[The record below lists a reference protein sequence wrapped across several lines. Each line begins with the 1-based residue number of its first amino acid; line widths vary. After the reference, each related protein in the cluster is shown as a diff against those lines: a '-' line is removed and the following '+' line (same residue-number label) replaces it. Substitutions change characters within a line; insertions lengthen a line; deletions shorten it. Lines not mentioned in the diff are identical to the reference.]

1 MTDKKISQLPEITTP
16 ASADIIPVVDIDA
29 NTTKKITAANLST
42 FINSSFPIETIRDT
56 IGAMLTGNTETDI
69 TVTHDDPNDKIN
81 FVVSVSASNL
91 PNNIDAA
98 KIADGSVSNT
108 EFQRLDGL
116 TSNIQTQI
124 DTKVSKSG
132 DTMSGTLAMGNNAI
146 TTSSTVDGRDVSTD
160 GTKLD
165 GIEAGATADQ
175 TNTEIRAA
183 VEAAS
188 DSNVFTDADHSKLNA
203 IEASATADQTDAE
216 IRAAVEAASDSNV
229 FTDTDHTKLNGIEAS
244 ADVTDA
250 TNVTAAGA
258 LMDSEL
264 TNVAA
269 VKGINQALTTTSSP
283 TFAGITGPLTGNAS
297 TASTLATAR
306 TINLGGEVT
315 GSASFNGGSD
325 ITITGTIAANSVGVN
340 ELALNDGSNGQ
351 FIQTD
356 GAGTI
361 TFASAIGSSVIN
373 NSAANRI
380 TTVNAN
386 TTDFDAETNLT
397 FDGSTL
403 ALTGNMTASGTI
415 DGVDISAR
423 DAVLTST
430 TTTANAALPKAG
442 GAMTGAITSTGD
454 FTVDVAGDIN
464 LDSDSGAWRFK
475 DNGGSI
481 IELSVGAGNSPT
493 FYSANSDADIVF
505 KGNDGGSP
513 ITALTLDMSGSGQAV
528 FGSSVFVGNHF
539 YLNDNKKAHF
549 GDSEDLQIYH
559 DGSNSKIET
568 ASGSTGD
575 LYIASQRAGSDLYLR
590 AENDVLIQ
598 PQGGENGIAVR
609 GDGGVVIYNDNG
621 FKLETDGQGANVS
634 GTLDISSKVV
644 VAGGT
649 DATSSDG
656 AIRTAGGISA
666 AKKAYVGTDLTV
678 DNNIIV
684 AGTVDG
690 VDVASLNTTVG
701 NLATVATSGAY
712 GDLSGTPTIPS
723 AIGGSTGVDFNDN
736 VNVRFGTGNDLVIR
750 HSGNHSFIEDAGA
763 GDLYIRND
771 NTVHIQNASGTESK
785 ALFTSDG
792 AVELFHDGSSRFFT
806 TSTGSEIQING
817 NADANLKISNNH
829 SGTAARSAIFLD
841 ANAGG
846 GQILALNSGYTSS
859 GNYVADSMAFFADT
873 AMSNGMYIG
882 ARAADSSVKLIAA
895 DALQASVINDGI
907 KLPDNK
913 RVHWGDGKDF
923 SIFHNGSQ
931 TILDDSGTGSV
942 ELRTNSFG
950 VATAGGLAS
959 MISAAEGGA
968 VQLYHNGSSKLQ
980 TTSGGITVTGTITA
994 SGNITANS
1002 DQRLKSD
1009 IKTIDNALD
1018 KVSQMRGV
1026 TYTKDNELGSG
1037 VIAQEIEKVAP
1048 ELVLDGE
1055 YKSVAYGNTVGYLIE
1070 AIKELKAEIEELKK
1084 DK

>member
-42 FINSSFPIETIRDT
+42 FINSSFPTETIRDT

-69 TVTHDDPNDKIN
+69 TVTHDDSNDKID

-91 PNNIDAA
+91 PNNIDAT
-98 KIADGSVSNT
+98 KIGDGSVSNA

-116 TSNIQTQI
+116 TADIQTQI

-132 DTMSGTLAMGNNAI
+132 DTMSGTLAMGINAI
-146 TTSSTVDGRDVSTD
+146 TTSSTVDGRDVATD
-160 GTKLD
+160 GSKLD

-325 ITITGTIAANSVGVN
+325 ITITGTIAANTIGVN
-340 ELALNDGSNGQ
+340 ELALNDGSSGQ

-373 NSAANRI
+373 NAAANRI

-386 TTDFDAETNLT
+386 TNDFDAETNLT

-442 GAMTGAITSTGD
+442 GAMTGAITSATA
-454 FTVDVAGDIN
+454 FTIDSADDIN
-464 LDSDSGAWRFK
+464 LDAAGNAVRFK
-475 DNGGSI
+475 SNGNEIGQVSLASSDLAISASVQDKDI
-481 IELSVGAGNSPT
+481 I
-493 FYSANSDADIVF
+493 F
-505 KGNDGGSP
+505 KGNDGGST

-568 ASGSTGD
+568 TSGSTGD

-590 AENDVLIQ
+590 AEHDILIQ

-621 FKLETDGQGANVS
+621 FKFETDGQGANIS
-634 GTLDISSKVV
+634 GLLDVSSKVV

-690 VDVASLNTTVG
+690 VDVAACNTTANAALARTGGSMTGQISFGDNIKANFGAGDDLQIYHSGSKSYVSDQGTG
-701 NLATVATSGAY
+701 NLAI
-712 GDLSGTPTIPS
+712 LGT
-723 AIGGSTGVDFNDN
+723 N
-736 VNVRFGTGNDLVIR
+736 
-750 HSGNHSFIEDAGA
+750 IE
-763 GDLYIRND
+763 
-771 NTVHIQNASGTESK
+771 
-785 ALFTSDG
+785 
-792 AVELFHDGSSRFFT
+792 
-806 TSTGSEIQING
+806 IN
-817 NADANLKISNNH
+817 N
-829 SGTAARSAIFLD
+829 
-841 ANAGG
+841 
-846 GQILALNSGYTSS
+846 
-859 GNYVADSMAFFADT
+859 
-873 AMSNGMYIG
+873 
-882 ARAADSSVKLIAA
+882 AADSKNMITLI
-895 DALQASVINDGI
+895 DGGSAN
-907 KLPDNK
+907 L
-913 RVHWGDGKDF
+913 
-923 SIFHNGSQ
+923 FHNG
-931 TILDDSGTGSV
+931 
-942 ELRTNSFG
+942 N
-950 VATAGGLAS
+950 
-959 MISAAEGGA
+959 
-968 VQLYHNGSSKLQ
+968 NKLQ
-980 TTSGGITVTGTITA
+980 TTASGVTVTGTLTATTLAGSLPYSSLTGTPTVPTNNNQLTNGAGYVTSSGVTSVATGNGLSGGTITSTGTLTMSGSYSGSFSA
-994 SGNITANS
+994 TGNITAYSS
-1002 DQRLKSD
+1002 DQRLKNFKGK
-1009 IKTIDNALD
+1009 IENALD
-1018 KVSQMRGV
+1018 KVEQLNGYYYEWNDTAKSIDAEAFKDGV
-1026 TYTKDNELGSG
+1026 EIGIN
-1037 VIAQEIEKVAP
+1037 AQEVEAVMPEVVTEAP
-1048 ELVLDGE
+1048 IVKIHELDTDN
-1055 YKSVAYGNTVGYLIE
+1055 KTVYYDNIVPLLIE
-1070 AIKELKAEIEELKK
+1070 AIKELKGELEELKK